1 LLILTRKL
9 GETIA
14 IGDEIKITF
23 LAMKGNQLRIG
34 VEAPRNIPVHRGEIY
49 QLITE
54 QNQQAAAIDV
64 ELLDIWGKMKSG
76 ANV

>member
-23 LAMKGNQLRIG
+23 LDMKGNQLRIG

-49 QLITE
+49 RLIKE
-54 QNQQAAAIDV
+54 QNMRAAAIDPA
-64 ELLDIWGKMKSG
+64 LPDIWEKLASG
-76 ANV
+76 EGL